1 MSDYAHGIDW
11 SHIEESQRIEGLR
24 FILGSPAWNDIFSP
38 ALENAL
44 TFAYGLLKLEPEH
57 RKPGASDALL
67 RARIQVLESVL
78 SLGPNL
84 IRDFDEM
91 RVKRE
96 QQEAIAEGYAER
108 AADGRMGPPA

>member
-1 MSDYAHGIDW
+1 MNESGLDFSAV
-11 SHIEESQRIEGLR
+11 EESVRIEGLR
-24 FILGSPAWNDIFSP
+24 FILGSPAWQDFFQS

-44 TFAYGLLKLEPEH
+44 TYAHSLLKLEPDN
-57 RKPGASDALL
+57 RKPGVSDALL

-84 IRDFDEM
+84 IRDYDEM